1 MKPIIGVISYPYYD
15 KDNTMVFET
24 SEKVVKWV
32 NEVGGISICIVPS
45 NNDNYYEE
53 HKRNLKDLNKE
64 ELVDLKR
71 ILSMCDGI
79 IKPGSYYFFPFQKE
93 IYKYTLKTGIPYL
106 GICNGMQL
114 MPFTT
119 DNLKMEKN
127 NSDVCHSNGYHRVY
141 IKNNTLLYSILNKEE
156 IVVKSFHNYHIPGIN
171 DDYIVTSR
179 SIDGYIESVEHKEL
193 PYNIGVQWHPEAD
206 NNENSYNLFE
216 SLVVASKVYNL
227 TKNKKKYNI

>member
-1 MKPIIGVISYPYYD
+1 MINID
-15 KDNTMVFET
+15 K
-24 SEKVVKWV
+24 
-32 NEVGGISICIVPS
+32 
-45 NNDNYYEE
+45 
-53 HKRNLKDLNKE
+53 
-64 ELVDLKR
+64 
-71 ILSMCDGI
+71 
-79 IKPGSYYFFPFQKE
+79 IKKYFKTQKE

-156 IVVKSFHNYHIPGIN
+156 I

-227 TKNKKKYNI
+227 TKNKKNIIYDRK